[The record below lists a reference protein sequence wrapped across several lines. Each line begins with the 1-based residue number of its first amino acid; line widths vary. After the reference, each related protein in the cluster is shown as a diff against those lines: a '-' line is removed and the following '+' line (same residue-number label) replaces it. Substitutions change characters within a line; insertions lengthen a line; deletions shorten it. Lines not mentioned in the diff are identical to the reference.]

1 MPVYLSSISVRQS
14 HDDRARIGYRSVLP
28 AATLSGT
35 AGQPGYPLSA
45 ITNPA
50 TYERYRPTALPAS
63 IQVDCGAAM
72 AVDYIG
78 IAAHTLGSSGCTV
91 VLESST
97 NQSTWTNRLTI
108 SPGSDETIMGFFGQV
123 SERYWRIRIT
133 GPVVP
138 LVGVVYLGAALTMQ
152 RELYGGH
159 TPLVLARMTAVRPN
173 LSETGQWLGASQ
185 TRAGF
190 GTSFAW
196 RHLTAA
202 WYRAE
207 FDPFVATNPRVRPFF
222 IAWRP
227 HSFPSEVGY
236 CWATEDIAPQNMGI
250 RDLMSVDMRV
260 EAFRDRE

>member
-35 AGQPGYPLSA
+35 SGQPGYPLSA

-50 TYERYRPTALPAS
+50 TYERYTPSAMPAT
-63 IQVDCGAAM
+63 IQADAGAAV

-91 VLESST
+91 YVESSPDAT
-97 NQSTWTNRLTI
+97 TWTTRLTLT
-108 SPGSDETIMGFFGQV
+108 PTDDTTLFGMFDSV
-123 SERYWRIRIT
+123 SARYWRIRIT
-133 GPVVP
+133 GTTAPT
-138 LVGVVYLGAALTMQ
+138 VGVVYLGAALTMQ

-202 WYRAE
+202 WYRDE

-236 CWATEDIAPQNMGI
+236 CWATEDIAPHNMGI

-260 EAFRDRE
+260 EAYRDRE